1 MKINIKVRFKN
12 VHFWIQVAL
21 VALTTMIGY
30 AGITGTEITTWPK
43 LWKLIVD
50 TFSNPYCLFLVA
62 VSIWNAIYDPTT
74 KGLGDSKQALNYNKP
89 KED

>member
-30 AGITGTEITTWPK
+30 AGITGAEITTWPK

-50 TFSNPYCLFLVA
+50 TFSSVKY
-62 VSIWNAIYDPTT
+62 
-74 KGLGDSKQALNYNKP
+74 
-89 KED
+89 